1 MYRGELYAA
10 VRRSVYVEGLSE
22 RAAARHFGLARE
34 TVRKMLRYRRPP
46 GYRRAQPIRRPK
58 LDAFTGIIDQILR
71 EDQSRPKKQR
81 HTAKRIGE
89 RLRAE
94 YGFTGGDTIVNTYVR
109 ERRLGGQEMFVPLAH
124 PPGDAQA
131 DFGEALVVIA
141 GVECKAHYLVVD
153 LPHSDD
159 GFVKAFPAET
169 TEAFCD
175 GHNAAFCYFGG
186 VPRRIVYDN
195 TKLAV
200 ARILGDG
207 TRQRTQVFSELQSH
221 YLFDDRFGRPGKGN
235 DKGKVEGLVG
245 HARRNFFVPIP
256 RFDSWDAL
264 NADLACQ
271 CRARRRRRLRRHT
284 ETIGERFA
292 RDRAALLPL
301 PPVPYDARETRP
313 TRVTSLALVRY
324 RRNDY
329 SVPTAYGHR
338 EVLVKGSVDDV
349 VIVCGSDEIARHRR
363 SYGREELIFDPRH
376 YLALLE
382 RKTGA
387 LDQAAPLAGWALP
400 EEFLRLRRLLEARLG
415 KPGTREYVQVL
426 RLLEDFR
433 LDHVRGAVQ
442 DAVRLGA
449 IGFDAVKHTQT
460 RQRFRLARA
469 TRDRVPVDTLGSR
482 HRTETWPAG
491 PTVRWEPSSGD
502 TPGTPPRSPHAK
514 ARSFARRAP
523 FTKPFR
529 CSLDSFQNH
538 QSRVRA
544 QHDLDSGSNR
554 SLLSRDRNRTRFRR
568 SSRPRSDARPA
579 PASRGNL
586 GMLMGHRMRSFRL
599 RSWLFARCLRQH
611 AVDQIKCREL
621 QRGDR
626 RL

>member
-1 MYRGELYAA
+1 MELYAA

-186 VPRRIVYDN
+186 VSRRIVYDN

-245 HARRNFFVPIP
+245 YARRNFFVPIP

-264 NADLACQ
+264 NA
-271 CRARRRRRLRRHT
+271 
-284 ETIGERFA
+284 
-292 RDRAALLPL
+292 
-301 PPVPYDARETRP
+301 
-313 TRVTSLALVRY
+313 
-324 RRNDY
+324 
-329 SVPTAYGHR
+329 
-338 EVLVKGSVDDV
+338 
-349 VIVCGSDEIARHRR
+349 
-363 SYGREELIFDPRH
+363 
-376 YLALLE
+376 
-382 RKTGA
+382 
-387 LDQAAPLAGWALP
+387 
-400 EEFLRLRRLLEARLG
+400 
-415 KPGTREYVQVL
+415 
-426 RLLEDFR
+426 
-433 LDHVRGAVQ
+433 
-442 DAVRLGA
+442 
-449 IGFDAVKHTQT
+449 
-460 RQRFRLARA
+460 
-469 TRDRVPVDTLGSR
+469 
-482 HRTETWPAG
+482 AG
-491 PTVRWEPSSGD
+491 P
-502 TPGTPPRSPHAK
+502 
-514 ARSFARRAP
+514 
-523 FTKPFR
+523 
-529 CSLDSFQNH
+529 
-538 QSRVRA
+538 
-544 QHDLDSGSNR
+544 
-554 SLLSRDRNRTRFRR
+554 
-568 SSRPRSDARPA
+568 
-579 PASRGNL
+579 
-586 GMLMGHRMRSFRL
+586 
-599 RSWLFARCLRQH
+599 
-611 AVDQIKCREL
+611 I
-621 QRGDR
+621 
-626 RL
+626 